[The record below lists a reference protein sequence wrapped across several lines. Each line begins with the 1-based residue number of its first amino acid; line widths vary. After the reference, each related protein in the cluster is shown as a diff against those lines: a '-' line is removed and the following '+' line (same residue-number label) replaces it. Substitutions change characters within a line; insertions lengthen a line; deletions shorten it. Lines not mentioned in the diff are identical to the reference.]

1 MAKSSSNSLL
11 ALAELYYSRCVL
23 FSKAQNL
30 QQIEDDLNAPDDPV
44 AKKNYQNQE
53 YANFI
58 NSPLIKEIGS
68 ILPIL
73 PTNQQWQS
81 WIEKNRN
88 IISSL
93 IKIRGWHEYMGNI
106 SAQTLNHTLLVIKKQ
121 HTIEKPDQA
130 FDIMSESI
138 LQASPPIPTLY
149 VLERT
154 FFASPYAPPRNIPI
168 ELAHEGYLIDALR
181 QMVGGKE
188 NDLLQFIKDNKA
200 KIDSIRRFFSKTPK
214 MLGKGSDGIA
224 FDIGGGKVLKIFTDL
239 TSLQKAVEAMH
250 RLHKEPALAK
260 TEAMIYDAGRLGQYR
275 VENKWG
281 RADKRDIYYYIIE
294 KMKPIRNINDD
305 AAKIMRDILDMIKF
319 EVEQSDDVKWNN
331 LKLKITNPKL
341 HEEVKKEVAQEA
353 ETIHNHIVRNFP
365 YITKK
370 VEEFVSGLRQGWLK
384 SYIEEVLM
392 KFLTGRTDLAMR
404 NLGLTG
410 YGEFRY
416 FNPAYQGY
424 ENEISSN

>member
-53 YANFI
+53 YDNFI
-58 NSPLIKEIGS
+58 NSPLIKEICG
-68 ILPIL
+68 ILHIL
-73 PTNQQWQS
+73 PTKQQWQS
-81 WIEKNRN
+81 WIERNRS
-88 IISSL
+88 ILEPL
-93 IKIRGWHEYMGNI
+93 IKIRGWYTYVGNI
-106 SAQTLNHTLLVIKKQ
+106 KVKTLQKTLLVISKQ
-121 HTIEKPDQA
+121 RTLEEADQQ
-130 FDIMSESI
+130 FDIISESI

-149 VLERT
+149 VIERT
-154 FFASPYAPPRNIPI
+154 FSASPISDMPI
-168 ELAHEGYLIDALR
+168 ELAHEGYLVDAL
-181 QMVGGKE
+181 QEIVGGNE
-188 NDLLQFIKDNKA
+188 SDWSQFIKDNKA
-200 KIDSIRRFFSKTPK
+200 KIDSIRRFFNKTPK
-214 MLGKGSDGIA
+214 MLGKGSDGMA

-239 TSLQKAVEAMH
+239 TSLHKAIEAMH

-260 TEAMIYDAGRLGQYR
+260 TEAMIYDAGRLGQYSA
-275 VENKWG
+275 ENKWG
-281 RADKRDIYYYIIE
+281 MPNKQDIYYYIIE
-294 KMKPIRNINDD
+294 KMNPIRNINDD
-305 AAKIMRDILDMIKF
+305 AAKIMRDILDMIKS
-319 EVEQSDDVKWNN
+319 EVEQSRGVKWNN

-353 ETIHNHIVRNFP
+353 EIIHNHIVRNFP
-365 YITKK
+365 YITKE
-370 VEEFVSGLRQGWLK
+370 VEELVSGLRQGWLK

-416 FNPAYQGY
+416 FDPAYEGF
-424 ENEISSN
+424 ESEISSN